1 MSVLFDRETIDV
13 KRQTNFGEFGDDG
26 YPETPVFENLTSKG
40 NAQPLSGFEILQV
53 PEADRTRQVLN
64 WFTKE
69 RLELKDIVVRQ
80 GDDFE
85 VQTVEDWSMSGQCI
99 AYFKCRLV
107 KVDVKR

>member
-1 MSVLFDRETIDV
+1 MSVLFDKETVDV
-13 KRQTNFGEFGDDG
+13 KRQTNFGEFGEDG
-26 YPETPVFENLTSKG
+26 YPATPKFENLTSKG
-40 NAQPLSGFEILQV
+40 NAQPISGLEILQV

-69 RLELKDIVVRQ
+69 RLELRDIIVRK

-85 VQTVEDWSMSGQCI
+85 VQTVEDWSTSGVNI